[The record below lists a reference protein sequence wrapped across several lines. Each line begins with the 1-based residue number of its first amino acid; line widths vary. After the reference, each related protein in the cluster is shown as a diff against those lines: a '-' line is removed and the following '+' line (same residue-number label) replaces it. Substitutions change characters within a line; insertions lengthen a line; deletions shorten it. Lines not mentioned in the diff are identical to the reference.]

1 MNKQTSLRS
10 AFFRIVSVPLVI
22 CSLLIWSAGMAYI
35 YTEVDEVYDATL
47 AQYAREI
54 DHLTREGV
62 FAADGN
68 IAEDPDAKPQHKY
81 ERKIM
86 FRIFQDGKL
95 VARSSFIDGLEN
107 APLPPGY
114 YNRMIEDKKWRIFVL
129 ASNET
134 GRIVEVGNRYAI
146 RYEMIRQ
153 LIICLLIPAILFLV
167 AAMYLVWWGAARSL
181 KQLVALSSQVD
192 ARDVND
198 MTPIADPTI
207 PQEVQPLLSALNR
220 LFTRVSDSFRR
231 EKEFTD
237 NAAHELRTPLAAI
250 KTQAQVIEKSETLTV
265 EGQAGFGNLLEA
277 IDRATGMVDS
287 LLAFS
292 RVQTDKSE
300 YVPVDLS
307 GLVRREADEL
317 LRFTSWRGRRMTV
330 DVSPDTVISG
340 SAQGLSILV
349 RNIIVNA
356 LKFTP
361 DTGEVKVSLS
371 SDARGVVLRVTDTG
385 PGIPDAM
392 KDKVFER
399 FFKGRKSVS
408 SGSGLGLAIVKSIA
422 DMHGAE
428 IKLSDNQPSG
438 LVFEV
443 RFKS

>member
-1 MNKQTSLRS
+1 M
-10 AFFRIVSVPLVI
+10 VSVPLVI

-35 YTEVDEVYDATL
+35 YTEVDEVYDASL
-47 AQYAREI
+47 VQYAREI
-54 DHLTREGV
+54 DHLTRQGV
-62 FAADGN
+62 FGADGN
-68 IAEDPDAKPQHKY
+68 SEDESHTKPQHKY

-86 FRIFQDGKL
+86 FRIFEDGRM
-95 VARSSFIDGLEN
+95 VARSSFTDGLEN
-107 APLPPGY
+107 APLAPGY
-114 YNRMIEDKKWRIFVL
+114 YDRMIEGKRWRIFVL

-134 GRIVEVGNRYAI
+134 GRIVEVGNRYGI

-153 LIICLLIPAILFLV
+153 LILCLLVPAILFLV

-198 MTPIADPTI
+198 MTPIVDPAI

-250 KTQAQVIEKSETLTV
+250 KTQAQVIEKSETFTAD
-265 EGQAGFGNLLEA
+265 GKAGFGNLLEA
-277 IDRATGMVDS
+277 IDRAANMVDS

-292 RVQTDKSE
+292 RIQADKGE
-300 YVPVDLS
+300 HQPVDLS
-307 GLVRREADEL
+307 ALVKRETDEL
-317 LRFTSWRGRRMTV
+317 MRFTSWQGRRIAL
-330 DVSPDTVISG
+330 DIAPATVISG

-361 DTGEVKVSLS
+361 DHGEVKVAVSQE
-371 SDARGVVLRVTDTG
+371 ARGTVLRVIDTG

-392 KDKVFER
+392 KDKVFDR
-399 FFKGRKSVS
+399 FFKVQKSVS

-422 DMHGAE
+422 EMHGAE
-428 IKLSDNQPSG
+428 IVLSDNRPSG

-443 RFKS
+443 LFRK

>member
-1 MNKQTSLRS
+1 MNKQTSLRR

-54 DHLTREGV
+54 DHLTKQGIFSVDENLG
-62 FAADGN
+62 D
-68 IAEDPDAKPQHKY
+68 DPAAKPQHKY

-86 FRIFQDGKL
+86 FRIFENGKM

-107 APLPPGY
+107 APLAPGY
-114 YNRMIEDKKWRIFVL
+114 YDRKIDGKRWRIFVL
-129 ASNET
+129 ASSET
-134 GRIVEVGNRYAI
+134 GHIVEVGNRYGI
-146 RYEMIRQ
+146 RYEMMRQ
-153 LIICLLIPAILFLV
+153 LILCLLVPAILFLV

-181 KQLVALSSQVD
+181 KQLVAISSQVD
-192 ARDVND
+192 TRDVND
-198 MTPIADPTI
+198 MTPIVDATI

-220 LFTRVSDSFRR
+220 LFARVSDSFRR

-250 KTQAQVIEKSETLTV
+250 KTQAQVIEKSETFTV
-265 EGQAGFGNLLEA
+265 EGQAGFANLLGA
-277 IDRATGMVDS
+277 IDRAASMVDS

-292 RVQTDKSE
+292 RVQSDKSE
-300 YVPVDLS
+300 HAPVDLS
-307 GLVRREADEL
+307 ALVKRETDEL
-317 LRFTSWRGRRMTV
+317 MRFTSWQGRRLATDIAPANIV
-330 DVSPDTVISG
+330 SG

-361 DTGEVKVSLS
+361 DNGEVKVSLS
-371 SDARGVVLRVTDTG
+371 SDPRGTVLRVTDTG
-385 PGIPDAM
+385 PGISDTM

-399 FFKGRKSVS
+399 FFKGQKSVS

-428 IKLSDNQPSG
+428 IALSDNQPTG

>member
-1 MNKQTSLRS
+1 MSKQTSLRR
-10 AFFRIVSVPLVI
+10 AFFRMVSVPLLM

-54 DHLTREGV
+54 DHLTKQGIFGV
-62 FAADGN
+62 DDNLGD
-68 IAEDPDAKPQHKY
+68 DPAAKPQHKY

-86 FRIFQDGKL
+86 FRIFESGKM

-107 APLPPGY
+107 APLAPGY
-114 YNRMIEDKKWRIFVL
+114 YDRKIDGKRWRIFVL
-129 ASNET
+129 ASSET
-134 GRIVEVGNRYAI
+134 GRIVEVGNRYGI
-146 RYEMIRQ
+146 RYEMMRQ
-153 LIICLLIPAILFLV
+153 LILCLLVPAILFLV

-198 MTPIADPTI
+198 MTPIADPAI

-220 LFTRVSDSFRR
+220 LFARVSDSFRR

-250 KTQAQVIEKSETLTV
+250 KTQAQVIEKSEKFTV
-265 EGQAGFGNLLEA
+265 EGRAGFDNLLDA
-277 IDRATGMVDS
+277 IDRAANMVDS

-292 RVQTDKSE
+292 RVQADKGE
-300 YVPVDLS
+300 HAPVDLS
-307 GLVRREADEL
+307 ALVRRETDEL
-317 LRFTSWRGRRMTV
+317 MRFTSWQGRRLAV
-330 DVSPDTVISG
+330 DVAPAAIVSG

-361 DTGEVKVSLS
+361 DSGEVKVSLAS
-371 SDARGVVLRVTDTG
+371 GPHGTVLRVADTG

-399 FFKGRKSVS
+399 FFKGQKSVAA
-408 SGSGLGLAIVKSIA
+408 GSGLGLAIVKSIA
-422 DMHGAE
+422 EMHGAE
-428 IKLSDNQPSG
+428 ITLSDNQPAG

-443 RFKS
+443 LFRK

>member
-1 MNKQTSLRS
+1 MNKQTSLRR
-10 AFFRIVSVPLVI
+10 AFFRIVSVPLII

-54 DHLTREGV
+54 DHLTRKGV
-62 FAADGN
+62 FGASGEV
-68 IAEDPDAKPQHKY
+68 AEDFSARPQHKY

-95 VARSSFIDGLEN
+95 VARSSFTDGLDD
-107 APLPPGY
+107 AVMAPGY
-114 YNRMIEDKKWRIFVL
+114 YDRTIEGKRWRIFVL
-129 ASNET
+129 AANES
-134 GRIVEVGNRYAI
+134 GRIVEVGNRYGI

-153 LIICLLIPAILFLV
+153 LILCLLVPAILFLV

-181 KQLVALSSQVD
+181 KQLVALSGQVD
-192 ARDVND
+192 ARDVDD
-198 MTPIADPTI
+198 MTPIVDTTI

-220 LFTRVSDSFRR
+220 LFARVSDGFRR

-250 KTQAQVIEKSETLTV
+250 KTQAQVIEKSETFTK
-265 EGQAGFGNLLEA
+265 EGKAGFGNLLDA
-277 IDRATGMVDS
+277 IDRASNMVDS

-292 RVQTDKSE
+292 RVQADKAE
-300 YVPVDLS
+300 HLPVDLS
-307 GLVRREADEL
+307 ALVRREADEL
-317 LRFTSWRGRRMTV
+317 LRFTSWQGRRVAMDIAPGAV
-330 DVSPDTVISG
+330 VSG

-361 DTGEVKVSLS
+361 DNGEVKAAVLKEP
-371 SDARGVVLRVTDTG
+371 RGTVLRVTDTG

-392 KDKVFER
+392 KDKVFDR
-399 FFKGRKSVS
+399 FFKGQKSLS
-408 SGSGLGLAIVKSIA
+408 SGSGLGLAIAKSIA
-422 DMHGAE
+422 EIHGAE
-428 IKLSDNQPSG
+428 ITLSDNRPSG

-443 RFKS
+443 LFRK

>member
-1 MNKQTSLRS
+1 MNNQTSLRR

-62 FAADGN
+62 FGTVGDV
-68 IAEDPDAKPQHKY
+68 AENSTAKPKHKY

-86 FRIFQDGKL
+86 FRIFQDGRL
-95 VARSSFIDGLEN
+95 VARSSFTDGLEN
-107 APLPPGY
+107 TVMAPGY
-114 YNRMIEDKKWRIFVL
+114 YDRTIEGKRWRIFVL
-129 ASNET
+129 AANEK
-134 GRIVEVGNRYAI
+134 GRIIEVGNRYGI

-153 LIICLLIPAILFLV
+153 LILCLLVPAILFLV

-181 KQLVALSSQVD
+181 KQLVALSGQVD

-198 MTPIADPTI
+198 MTPIVDATI
-207 PQEVQPLLSALNR
+207 PAEVQPLLSALNR
-220 LFTRVSDSFRR
+220 LFARVSDSFSR

-250 KTQAQVIEKSETLTV
+250 KTQAQVIEKSEKLSAA
-265 EGQAGFGNLLEA
+265 GQAGFTNLQNA
-277 IDRATGMVDS
+277 IERASNMVDS

-292 RVQTDKSE
+292 RVQGGKHE
-300 YVPVDLS
+300 FLPVDFTQ
-307 GLVRREADEL
+307 LVRQEVDEL
-317 LRFTSWRGRRMTV
+317 LRFTSWRGRRV
-330 DVSPDTVISG
+330 DVDLAPDVVVSG
-340 SAQGLSILV
+340 STQGLSILV
-349 RNIIVNA
+349 RNIVTNA

-361 DTGEVKVSLS
+361 DSGVVKVFVSR
-371 SDARGVVLRVTDTG
+371 DARGVNLRVSDTG
-385 PGIPDAM
+385 PGIPDAQ
-392 KDKVFER
+392 KEKVFDR
-399 FFKGRKSVS
+399 FFKGQKSNA
-408 SGSGLGLAIVKSIA
+408 SGSGLGLSIVKSIA

-428 IKLSDNQPSG
+428 IALSDNKPSG

-443 RFKS
+443 LFRK

>member
-1 MNKQTSLRS
+1 MNKQTSLRR

-54 DHLTREGV
+54 DHLTKQGIFSVDENLG
-62 FAADGN
+62 D
-68 IAEDPDAKPQHKY
+68 DPAAKPQHKY

-86 FRIFQDGKL
+86 FRIFENGKM

-107 APLPPGY
+107 APLAPGY
-114 YNRMIEDKKWRIFVL
+114 YDRKIDGKRWRIFVL
-129 ASNET
+129 ASSET
-134 GRIVEVGNRYAI
+134 GHIVEVGNRYGI
-146 RYEMIRQ
+146 RYEMMRQ
-153 LIICLLIPAILFLV
+153 LILCLLVPAILFLV

-181 KQLVALSSQVD
+181 KQLVAISSQVD
-192 ARDVND
+192 TRDVND
-198 MTPIADPTI
+198 MTPIVDATI

-220 LFTRVSDSFRR
+220 LFARVSDSFRR

-250 KTQAQVIEKSETLTV
+250 KTQTQVIEKSETFTV
-265 EGQAGFGNLLEA
+265 EGQAGFANLLGA
-277 IDRATGMVDS
+277 IDRAASMVDS

-292 RVQTDKSE
+292 RVQSDKSE
-300 YVPVDLS
+300 HAPVDLS
-307 GLVRREADEL
+307 ALVKRETDEL
-317 LRFTSWRGRRMTV
+317 MRFTSWQGRRLATDIAPANIV
-330 DVSPDTVISG
+330 SG

-361 DTGEVKVSLS
+361 DNGEVKVSLS
-371 SDARGVVLRVTDTG
+371 SGPHGTILRVADTG

-399 FFKGRKSVS
+399 FFKGQKSVS

-428 IKLSDNQPSG
+428 IALSDNQPTG

>member
-1 MNKQTSLRS
+1 MKTQTSLRS
-10 AFFRIVSVPLVI
+10 AFFRIVSVPLVV

-54 DHLTREGV
+54 DHLSKQGI
-62 FAADGN
+62 FGIDSN
-68 IAEDPDAKPQHKY
+68 IDDDPAAKPQHRY

-86 FRIFQDGKL
+86 FRIFQGDKM

-107 APLPPGY
+107 QPLAPGY
-114 YNRMIEDKKWRIFVL
+114 YDRKIDGKRWRIFVL
-129 ASNET
+129 ASTET
-134 GRIVEVGNRYAI
+134 GRIVEVGNRYGI
-146 RYEMIRQ
+146 RYEMMRQ
-153 LIICLLIPAILFLV
+153 LIICLLVPAILFLV
-167 AAMYLVWWGAARSL
+167 SAMYLVWWGAARSL

-198 MTPIADPTI
+198 MTPIADPAI

-250 KTQAQVIEKSETLTV
+250 KTQAQVIEKSEILTV

-277 IDRATGMVDS
+277 IDRATSMVDS

-317 LRFTSWRGRRMTV
+317 LRFTSSRGRRMTV

-361 DTGEVKVSLS
+361 DTGAVKVSLS
-371 SDARGVVLRVTDTG
+371 SDARGAVLRVTDTG

-428 IKLSDNQPSG
+428 IKLSDNLPSG